1 MSGSLQVEL
10 IDEPERLRAALA
22 GLGAGDGDP
31 VGIDVERADAARYH
45 RNAALVQVG
54 VTGRCVLLDGVR
66 LDDLTELG
74 AFLADRTVILHA
86 LENDLDP
93 LAAKGVYPEHLAD
106 TAVAAAILGLPTGLR
121 ALLDEVLD
129 LALDGDKSA
138 LQRADWAQRP
148 LTEEMITYAAS
159 DVVYLPALWTQLE
172 QRLAT
177 TGRTD
182 WYAQEV
188 TAIRQRS
195 ARNTRSWTRVKG
207 AGRLDP
213 RERARLRA
221 VWEARESL
229 ARDHDIAPNRLAH
242 DEVLRAL
249 ATDPPRTE
257 EELVRRSPRRR
268 TLLRRYAATL
278 LTALQ
283 NAEHVPPEPRESDGR
298 RLTER
303 DRSVHDALRRARTG
317 VAEDLGLEAGVLCP
331 SRPLLTALTSD
342 PPSGD
347 ALCERAGLRPWQRDL
362 LAEPLWEAYLRAREA
377 EEPADEPADEAG

>member
-10 IDEPERLRAALA
+10 VDEPERLGVALA
-22 GLGAGDGDP
+22 GLGAGDRAP

-45 RNAALVQVG
+45 RDAALVQVG
-54 VTGRCVLLDGVR
+54 VAGRCVLLDGVR

-74 AFLADRTVILHA
+74 TFLAPRTVILHA
-86 LENDLDP
+86 LENDLEP
-93 LAAKGVYPEHLAD
+93 LAAKGVYPEHIAD
-106 TAVAAAILGLPTGLR
+106 TAVAAALLGLPTGLR

-129 LALDGDKSA
+129 LELDGDKSA

-148 LTEEMITYAAS
+148 LTDEMIAYAAS

-172 QRLAT
+172 QRLTA

-188 TAIRQRS
+188 VAIRQRT
-195 ARNTRSWTRVKG
+195 ARDTRSWTRVKG

-213 RERARLRA
+213 RQRARLRA
-221 VWEARESL
+221 LWETRESL
-229 ARDHDIAPNRLAH
+229 ARDHDIAPNRLVH

-249 ATDPPRTE
+249 ATDPPPTA

-268 TLLRRYAATL
+268 SLLRRHA
-278 LTALQ
+278 TALFAALED
-283 NAEHVPPEPRESDGR
+283 AEQGPPEPRQSDGR
-298 RLTER
+298 RLTDR
-303 DRSVHDALRRARTG
+303 DRSVHDALRRARTA
-317 VAEDLGLEAGVLCP
+317 VAEELGLEAGVLCP
-331 SRPLLTALTSD
+331 SRPLLTALASD
-342 PPSGD
+342 PPDGD

-362 LAEPLWEAYLRAREA
+362 LAEPLWQAYLGAQETS
-377 EEPADEPADEAG
+377 ADAADAAD